1 MDEAQLVEH
10 GWREDEGIPIG
21 QPEAAVE
28 VVEHIGEREPVIEPL
43 RKGAEATALGQGG
56 HGGLVGPQGLRETAQ
71 VLDIRQGYPKLT
83 LAAVSG
89 EAIGPLTG
97 GALRRGLC
105 LVR

>member
-56 HGGLVGPQGLRETAQ
+56 
-71 VLDIRQGYPKLT
+71 
-83 LAAVSG
+83 AAGSSD
-89 EAIGPLTG
+89 
-97 GALRRGLC
+97 RRGCEKPPRFLTYGR
-105 LVR
+105 VIRS